1 MPNTLQ
7 SFFAAATPKASADLV
22 AAFLRLPEDRRDW
35 SPQSTARSA
44 VDQVAECAIL
54 NGYTADLIQT
64 RRWPIGDFNDM
75 LREKA
80 AAAATEWEAL
90 HALLETNTQRVVVA
104 LSAVPDDA
112 LDVEVAM
119 PWGAQTLAE
128 IIAYPYWNMTYHQGQ
143 INYIASIL
151 ASPG

>member
-7 SFFAAATPKASADLV
+7 SFLAAATPKASADLV

-35 SPQSTARSA
+35 SPQDTARSA

-64 RRWPIGDFNDM
+64 RQWPIRDFNDM

-80 AAAATEWEAL
+80 AAAATDWETL
-90 HALLETNTQRVVVA
+90 PRCCRRTR
-104 LSAVPDDA
+104 SAWSSRSVPSPT
-112 LDVEVAM
+112 M
-119 PWGAQTLAE
+119 PWTWKSLCPGGLRRW
-128 IIAYPYWNMTYHQGQ
+128 PR
-143 INYIASIL
+143 S
-151 ASPG
+151 SPIRIGT